1 MTASLQATALLAA
14 DPLFQARVQAA
25 MVTAAVNVA
34 AEAVG
39 AMDIATYQ
47 LRHNLAAAN
56 LQGSR
61 LPSGAGGMTGVP
73 WVSQFAWAVASNVSI
88 SGDVGPLVPVESTT
102 GAFPAEIATA
112 VAHGL
117 ADGQWVTIA
126 GHQVNDA
133 VNGTW
138 AVTVTGSATFTIPV
152 PGTIAGGA
160 TGTVQLQPPDS
171 DIQFAVNSV
180 FGSVA
185 GAGTAT

>member
-1 MTASLQATALLAA
+1 MPASLQATALLAT

-25 MVTAAVNVA
+25 MVTAAVDVA

-39 AMDIATYQ
+39 SMDLTTYQ
-47 LRHNLAAAN
+47 LRHALAAAI

-61 LPSGAGGMTGVP
+61 LPSGAGAAIGVP
-73 WVSQFAWAVASNVSI
+73 WVAQFAWAVASNVSVAA
-88 SGDVGPLVPVESTT
+88 DVGPFIPVASTT
-102 GAFPAEIATA
+102 GAFPAAITTTA
-112 VAHGL
+112 AHGL
-117 ADGQWVTIA
+117 SDGQWITIA

-133 VNGTW
+133 VNGVW
-138 AVTVTGSATFTIPV
+138 QVTVTGADTFTIPV

-171 DIQFAVNSV
+171 DIQFACNSV
-180 FGSVA
+180 FGSIA

>member
-25 MVTAAVNVA
+25 MVTAAVNVV

-39 AMDIATYQ
+39 PMDIATYQ
-47 LRHNLAAAN
+47 LRHNLAAAI

-73 WVSQFAWAVASNVSI
+73 WVTQFAWAAAANVSI
-88 SGDVGPLVPVESTT
+88 SGDVGPLIPITSTT
-102 GAFPAEIATA
+102 GAFPAEVATA
-112 VAHGL
+112 AAHGL
-117 ADGQWVTIA
+117 STGQWVTIT
-126 GHQVNDA
+126 GHQVNVA

-138 AVTVTGSATFTIPV
+138 AVTVTGADTFTIPV